1 MKNTVLGG
9 IAAIAL
15 LGGLG
20 TACTSNT
27 ASEPQNNG
35 QTDIKAGSS
44 VVTIVPEPQSIRQT
58 RTAVRIPAD
67 RIRVYAGEREL
78 RSLIGVWA
86 EALRKPYEPGE
97 YETETGFRRIVSDV
111 TLPKVSKTRSERK
124 AEVKLYLDPSLAEE
138 QYTLSVNPEETIAIR
153 GGSAKGVWWGL
164 QTLTQILIES
174 AENPRE
180 NYLAIFGLEIDDF
193 PQFSYRSAHFDCCRH
208 FFSVAEVKKFIDVLA
223 LHKLNTFHW
232 HLTDDQGWR
241 IEIRKYPELTK
252 VGAWRAQSPVGWAG
266 QDGQDGTPYGGYYTQ
281 KQIREVVK
289 YAAARQIV
297 IIPEIEM
304 PGHAEAALASYN
316 YLGCRGKD
324 YDVWQE
330 WGVNDEVFCIGR
342 ESTFDFL
349 EDVLDEV
356 CELFPGEYIHI
367 GGDECP
373 RDRWRECPDCQQRM
387 RDEGLTEVGELQGYM
402 LKRIEKYLNAK
413 GKHIIGWDEILDSE
427 ITPTATVMSWRGPQG
442 GITAAKR
449 GNKVIMVPN
458 NYFYL
463 DYYQT
468 ADPRGNGEPAG
479 IGGYVPLQKC
489 WSFDPY
495 DQLDAG
501 AQKYIIGIQANTWTE
516 YICSL
521 DHAQHMELPRFSALS
536 EVAWHKGEGDAAQFV
551 QRVSDSMRKV
561 YEYFGLIYAPYA
573 FQGIE

>member
-1 MKNTVLGG
+1 MKNSVLLG
-9 IAAIAL
+9 IAALAL
-15 LGGLG
+15 LGSLSP
-20 TACTSNT
+20 ACTGSST
-27 ASEPQNNG
+27 SEPQSPRQASG
-35 QTDIKAGSS
+35 AL
-44 VVTIVPEPQSIRQT
+44 TIVPEPQSIRQT
-58 RTAVRIPAD
+58 RTAIRIPAD
-67 RIRVYAGEREL
+67 RIKVYAGDREL
-78 RSLIGVWA
+78 RGLAGIWGES
-86 EALRKPYEPGE
+86 LRKPYEPGE
-97 YETETGFRRIVSDV
+97 YETETGFRRIVSGI
-111 TLPKVSKTRSERK
+111 TLPKVSRTGSARK
-124 AEVKLYLDPSLAEE
+124 AQVKLYKDPSLAEE
-138 QYTLSVNPEETIAIR
+138 QYTLSVNPEEIIVIR

-174 AENPRE
+174 AEKQSGDF
-180 NYLAIFGLEIDDF
+180 LAVSGVEIDDF

-241 IEIRKYPELTK
+241 IEIKKYPELTR

-266 QDGQDGTPYGGYYTQ
+266 QDGKDGTPYGGFYTQ

-289 YAAARQIV
+289 YAADRQIA

-304 PGHAEAALASYN
+304 PGHAEAALASYP
-316 YLGCRGKD
+316 YLGCRGRD
-324 YDVWQE
+324 YEVWQE
-330 WGVNDEVFCIGR
+330 WGVDDEVFCIGR
-342 ESTFDFL
+342 ETTFEFL
-349 EDVLDEV
+349 EGVLDEV

-387 RDEGLTEVGELQGYM
+387 RDEGFTEVGELQGYM
-402 LKRIEKYLNAK
+402 LKRIEKYLNAR

-468 ADPRGNGEPAG
+468 ADPQGNGEPAG
-479 IGGYVPLQKC
+479 IGGHVSIQKC

-495 DQLDAG
+495 DQLDAE

-536 EVAWHKGEGDAAQFV
+536 EVAWHKGSGDADEFV

-561 YEYFGLIYAPYA
+561 YEYYGLIYAPYA
-573 FQGIE
+573 FQGLE